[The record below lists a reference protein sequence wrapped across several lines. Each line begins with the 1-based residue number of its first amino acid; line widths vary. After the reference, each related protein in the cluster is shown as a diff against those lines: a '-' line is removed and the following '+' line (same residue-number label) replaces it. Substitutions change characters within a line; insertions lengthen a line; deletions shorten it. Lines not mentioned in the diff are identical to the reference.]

1 MTAPAYAPA
10 GWGYRPGMR
19 IDRPTVDDL
28 PDIPGVSS
36 LAGRARTDT
45 VVAAIRSRHGLA
57 KAIKASDIAKRYAIP
72 YVSAWEIYQRC
83 L

>member
-1 MTAPAYAPA
+1 
-10 GWGYRPGMR
+10 
-19 IDRPTVDDL
+19 L

-36 LAGRARTDT
+36 LAGRARTDV

-57 KAIKASDIAKRYAIP
+57 DVIKASDIKNRYGIP